1 MGMRVEEIRKEVW
14 FTAVRSRGPGGQNV
28 NRVASAAQL
37 GWDYQASLG
46 LNAEEKALVRSR
58 LSNHINRRGEVYLR
72 SDVSRDLEQNKALCL
87 EKLERLLAK
96 ALHRPKKRKATKP
109 TYASKQK
116 RLESKTQHSKT
127 KSMRKKV
134 AWGDD

>member
-1 MGMRVEEIRKEVW
+1 MRVEEIRKEVW

-28 NRVASAAQL
+28 NRVSSAAQL
-37 GWDYQASLG
+37 GWDYQSSLG
-46 LNAEEKALVRSR
+46 LNAEEKALVQAK
-58 LSNHINRRGEVYLR
+58 LFHFINRRGEFFLR

-87 EKLERLLAK
+87 EKLERLLLK

-109 TYASKQK
+109 TYSSKQK
-116 RLESKTQHSKT
+116 RLESKSQHSKT

-134 AWGDD
+134 SWSGD